1 MSLKNLLLH
10 AFTPKLTKR
19 GFLKSLSAGALTAG
33 LGTKASAQEELWDV
47 IIIGGGNAG
56 LPTAIFAAERNAK
69 VLIIEIAAQL
79 GGTLF
84 LSTGQMSAAGTKLQ
98 KSKGITGDTPQSHFD
113 DIMRLSNNTAVPEI
127 VELAVFNAA
136 ETFDWLTDNGL
147 EVLPEHPVK
156 GVVHDPYS
164 YARYAWGADGGISIL
179 EVLEK
184 QLQPHLDSGQVT
196 AKTRSEVT
204 GLIQDEDGAVRGVTV
219 KNEDGST
226 SEFLGRQ
233 TVITSGGYAS
243 NPEMFERLEGA
254 VDYSDSS
261 YPYSQGA
268 GLTIGEAA
276 GGYIRGG
283 EHHLPLFGAILGDD
297 NYPSPMTAMARN
309 NPLER
314 LPWEIYVDAN
324 GKRFMKEDTLTHTD
338 HELALLEIEN
348 EECWL
353 VFDDAIL
360 KQATP
365 VVLGWTREEV
375 TEAFDGMPMFYKAD
389 TLDALADSAGIDG
402 AGLTQTIA
410 NFNKAQAGES
420 KDELGR
426 THMPLPI
433 AEGPYYA
440 IRLNSWL
447 LTGFAGL
454 AVDKDLHVIR
464 EDGTPIPNLY
474 AAGEVL
480 GSAAFMGQSYCG
492 GMLVTPALTFGR
504 LLGQKLL
511 QISV

>member
-1 MSLKNLLLH
+1 MSLKNLLSQ

-33 LGTKASAQEELWDV
+33 FGARASAQEEQWDV
-47 IIIGGGNAG
+47 IVIGGGNAG
-56 LPTAIFAAERNAK
+56 LPTAIFAAERGAK
-69 VLIIEIAAQL
+69 VLIVEIAAQL

-98 KSKGITGDTPQSHFD
+98 KSKGIIGDTPQSHYD

-136 ETFDWLTDNGL
+136 ATFDWLTDNGL
-147 EVLPEHPVK
+147 EPLPEHPVK

-164 YARYAWGADGGISIL
+164 YARYAWGPEGGVSIL

-184 QLQPHLDSGQVT
+184 QLQPHLDSGLVT
-196 AKTRSEVT
+196 AKTRTEVT
-204 GLIQDEDGAVRGVTV
+204 GLVQDDDGTVRGVTV
-219 KNEDGST
+219 KNEDGT
-226 SEFLGRQ
+226 TAEYLGSQ

-297 NYPSPMTAMARN
+297 NYPSPMAAMARN

-314 LPWEIYVDAN
+314 LPWEIYVDKD

-338 HELALLEIEN
+338 HERALLDLDN
-348 EECWL
+348 EQCWL

-365 VVLGWTREEV
+365 VVLSWSREDV
-375 TEAFDGMPMFYKAD
+375 AEAFDGMPMFYKAD
-389 TLDALADSAGIDG
+389 DIAGLADSAGIEA
-402 AGLTQTIA
+402 AGLAETIA
-410 NFNKAQAGES
+410 DFNKAQAGET
-420 KDELGR
+420 DDTFGR
-426 THMPLPI
+426 TYMPLPI
-433 AEGPYYA
+433 AQGPYYA